1 MQFQSLFKH
10 PQHLFKNEI
19 SFKSHVISILTNQI
33 AQNPQI
39 LWENVRFHQKIFPFK

>member
-39 LWENVRFHQKIFPFK
+39 LWEKCEISSKNISI